1 MMWAQ
6 GSFGSIASTDQDKAN
21 CTASYDI
28 AIPASYSPPHLE
40 HLRSSRD
47 VGDFAVAP
55 NAHITVPT
63 FPDNLA
69 LGQFQ
74 WQPLPRP
81 MRLCRQQCCAEALA
95 ARNVLRRSLNA
106 QRQRIRRLDE
116 AYRTAERVRNAQ
128 RQRRLRANAEYR
140 ARELYRSRLRRMQKN
155 ALQCHGYQYGSI
167 EELTWL
173 RDCFNDVE
181 WASLE
186 SLWPKPTRSV
196 GWRRNG
202 TGVQGNNATTWVEAV
217 ESDTRSLSVASTE
230 HQYSSG
236 WPRTPLIVGP
246 PPSDDEPRTLLLLSV
261 PNAVLRTPS
270 TVTLKDLLS
279 GALPFRVFPK
289 RGRHVAGNE

>member
-140 ARELYRSRLRRMQKN
+140 ARELYRSRLRRMQKAYLVICQQGPTSRC
-155 ALQCHGYQYGSI
+155 ALVSFGARKAHADVAHIDHDDAVSC
-167 EELTWL
+167 
-173 RDCFNDVE
+173 RDAERWYINEDKIMM
-181 WASLE
+181 
-186 SLWPKPTRSV
+186 PYSV
-196 GWRRNG
+196 THN
-202 TGVQGNNATTWVEAV
+202 
-217 ESDTRSLSVASTE
+217 LKC
-230 HQYSSG
+230 
-236 WPRTPLIVGP
+236 TPL
-246 PPSDDEPRTLLLLSV
+246 LLD
-261 PNAVLRTPS
+261 TYE
-270 TVTLKDLLS
+270 
-279 GALPFRVFPK
+279 
-289 RGRHVAGNE
+289 RGLN